1 MENELR
7 LMLNLFEKKVD
18 EAEQNYKKEHKQ
30 NFNNEK
36 MKASINRKLKL
47 EREVL
52 IKVNL
57 LPSALILE
65 NTERFKY

>member
-30 NFNNEK
+30 NFNIEK